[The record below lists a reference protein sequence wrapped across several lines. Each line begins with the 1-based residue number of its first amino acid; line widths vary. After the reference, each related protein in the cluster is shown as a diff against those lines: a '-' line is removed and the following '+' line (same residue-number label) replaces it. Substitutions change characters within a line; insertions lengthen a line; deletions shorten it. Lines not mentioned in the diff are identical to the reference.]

1 MERIESID
9 DARVAAYRDLPER
22 TLRGENIF
30 VAEGRLLTLRLLESG
45 YRAESVFVSE
55 QFADEFRRLV
65 GDATPL
71 YVASEALLAEVVGF
85 KFHRG
90 VLAAGRRDKSPTLD
104 ELMGRKGLESPVNLL
119 ICPEMAQPENL
130 GLIFR
135 SAAGFGVDGV
145 LLGRACCDP
154 FSRRCLRTSMGAV
167 LRVPYLKSSDL
178 LADLCRLRERW
189 RVELL
194 AAVLDEQAE
203 PLSGLRW
210 PRRAGILFGNEYEG
224 LAGNWLSASDRRVT
238 IPMQPGTDSLNVGV
252 AAGIF
257 IYEMRKAAASLR

>member
-1 MERIESID
+1 MQWIESID
-9 DARVAAYRDLPER
+9 DPRVASYRNLPER
-22 TLRGENIF
+22 TLRGESLF
-30 VAEGRLLTLRLLESG
+30 VAEGRLLVLRLLESD

-55 QFADEFRRLV
+55 QYADEFRSRV

-71 YVASEALLAEVVGF
+71 YVASEALLVDVVGF

-90 VLAAGRRDKSPTLD
+90 VLAAGRRGKLSTLD
-104 ELMGRKGLESPVNLL
+104 ELMGRKGIEDPVNLL
-119 ICPEMAQPENL
+119 ICPEVAQPENL
-130 GLIFR
+130 GLVFR

-145 LLGRACCDP
+145 LLGRACSDP

-203 PLSGLRW
+203 PLAGLRW
-210 PRRAGILFGNEYEG
+210 PSRAGILLGNEHEG
-224 LAGNWLSASDRRVT
+224 LRSDWLSASDRRVT
-238 IPMQPGTDSLNVGV
+238 IPMQPGTDSLNLGV

-257 IYEMRKAAASLR
+257 IYEMKKGTTSFQ